1 MRDNYRCEDY
11 IPGISWRWT
20 VLYCVFIAALLAVV
34 GLVVHRA
41 EAADP
46 LPLGANVNLS
56 PDVLAPAHAAKGWRT
71 RLTTDVVGDVAHP
84 GAWRATVSALLSF
97 GARGVGTYYQ
107 IAHAGDAADQRYPA
121 RGALLGAVT
130 LPSPVMDV
138 NGRSYWDHTR
148 PEVRAAWADAAARD
162 VAQRGASI
170 VYLDGAFLGW
180 TWGAAPKSAITERS
194 VSWADQL
201 DAARLLHE
209 RLSPAPHPITMDV
222 WLNVAGGIGGWTA
235 EELRALSQSV
245 VAGITLEQPMRWRE
259 GDMPL
264 MSLVQTR
271 ELLAAGKQIVY
282 IPVTTLPAGV
292 SAADAET
299 LRSTEER
306 FIAAWSLLVRRT
318 ETDPLYVS
326 PRWFKAAPEWE
337 SWPQR
342 LGPPI
347 GEYRLAF
354 TMLGTPGG
362 PRVIRAWYRRDFER
376 GTVLVDPHA
385 KRGDPHIQTG
395 EAIVT
400 IRP

>member
-1 MRDNYRCEDY
+1 MMMRRLL
-11 IPGISWRWT
+11 
-20 VLYCVFIAALLAVV
+20 VLTLLSGVAF
-34 GLVVHRA
+34 
-41 EAADP
+41 AADP

-56 PDVLAPAHAAKGWRT
+56 PDALAPAHAAKGWRT
-71 RLTTDVVGDVAHP
+71 RPTTDVVGDAAHP
-84 GAWRATVSALLSF
+84 GAWRATVSELRSF
-97 GARGVGTYYQ
+97 GVLEIGTYYQ
-107 IAHAGDAADQRYPA
+107 IAHAGDPSDQRYPA

-130 LPSPVMDV
+130 VPSPVMEAS
-138 NGRSYWDHTR
+138 GRSYWDHTR

-162 VAQRGASI
+162 VAQRLATI

-180 TWGAAPKSAITERS
+180 TWGTAPKSAITQRS

-209 RLSPAPHPITMDV
+209 RLSPAPHAVTMDV

-245 VAGITLEQPMRWRE
+245 VAGISLEQPMRWRD

-264 MSLVQTR
+264 MSLAQTR
-271 ELLAAGKQIVY
+271 DLLAAGKQIVY

-299 LRSTEER
+299 LRAAEER

-318 ETDPLYVS
+318 GSDPLYVS
-326 PRWFKAAPEWE
+326 PRWFKSPPEWE
-337 SWPQR
+337 TWPQR
-342 LGPPI
+342 LGPPV

-354 TMLGTPGG
+354 TFLPTPGG
-362 PRVIRAWYRRDFER
+362 IRGARAWYRRDFER

-385 KRGDPHIQTG
+385 RRGDPHVQTG

-400 IRP
+400 IWP